1 MLFTFIIRGES
12 LIMENFSPLNL
23 QQGVPC
29 KGLAQPP
36 LLQQDQFVLVK
47 THVPQRRLMRCR
59 SSKIRGI

>member
-1 MLFTFIIRGES
+1 MFTFIIKGES
-12 LIMENFSPLNL
+12 LIIENFASPDL

-47 THVPQRRLMRCR
+47 TYVPQR
-59 SSKIRGI
+59 G